1 MSRNIGTAKMLAII
15 NKILDVGLHHLTEE
29 EMDAYGA
36 SQILKCLH
44 EIKSSR
50 AENFSQGLHLC
61 ESKKKSCNN
70 VISLEELEGFIEKEK
85 KMISAKM
92 K

>member
-61 ESKKKSCNN
+61 ESKKSLAIMLLALKS
-70 VISLEELEGFIEKEK
+70 
-85 KMISAKM
+85 
-92 K
+92 